1 MVLVRTLAVAK
12 PQILAKS
19 GQDPRPA
26 KRTKLRPKDV
36 EQAIHHARNLCFN
49 FEDTPAC
56 KVAWDRVEE
65 LSSELARQRE
75 ENLRIKALAEELEEF
90 CAVEPESCREYDV

>member
-1 MVLVRTLAVAK
+1 MPVLVLAVAR
-12 PQILAKS
+12 PLILAKK
-19 GQDPRPA
+19 GDDPRPP

-36 EQAIHHARNLCFN
+36 EQAIQQAKNLCFN

-75 ENLRIKALAEELEEF
+75 ENLRVKALVEELEEF
-90 CAVEPESCREYDV
+90 CAADPLECREYDV

>member
-1 MVLVRTLAVAK
+1 MPVLTLAVAR
-12 PQILAKS
+12 PQILAKK
-19 GQDPRPA
+19 GADPRPT

-36 EQAIHHARNLCFN
+36 EQAIQQAKNLCFN

-65 LSSELARQRE
+65 LASELARQRE
-75 ENLRIKALAEELEEF
+75 ENLRVKALAEELEEL
-90 CAVEPESCREYDV
+90 CAIDPLQCREYDV